1 MTTSQNLQAAS
12 ALLERLQLA
21 IERKLDDVLGDL
33 QTDMALLEEQ
43 LDGLAAA
50 VKELTKQTKS
60 TN

>member
-1 MTTSQNLQAAS
+1 MTTNQNSKAAS

-21 IERKLDDVLGDL
+21 IERKLDDVVGDL
-33 QTDMALLEEQ
+33 QTDLALLEEQ

-50 VKELTKQTKS
+50 VKELAQQTKS

>member
-1 MTTSQNLQAAS
+1 MTTNQNLQAAS

-33 QTDMALLEEQ
+33 QTDLAMLEEQ

-50 VKELTKQTKS
+50 VKELSQQTKS